1 MVARATAWLLLK
13 QLSSRLAIVLPWLQ
27 VSGRNDQNQYLRP
40 GTTPRV
46 TPEQIEQSVEQSLKR
61 LGTDYLDL
69 LQVHWPDRCELPAAS
84 FYAVI
89 CVIPADGR

>member
-1 MVARATAWLLLK
+1 M
-13 QLSSRLAIVLPWLQ
+13 LPWLQ

-84 FYAVI
+84 FCPVV
-89 CVIPADGR
+89 CVIPGNGR